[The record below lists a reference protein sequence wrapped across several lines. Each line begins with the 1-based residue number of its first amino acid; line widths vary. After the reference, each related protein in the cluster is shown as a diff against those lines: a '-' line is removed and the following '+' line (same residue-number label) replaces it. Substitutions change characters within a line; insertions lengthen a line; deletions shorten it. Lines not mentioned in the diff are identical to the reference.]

1 MTPERLFL
9 LDGMALAYRAYFAFI
24 SRPLINSKGENTSAI
39 FGFVTFLMKI
49 LEDEK
54 PEHIAVVFDTKEP
67 TFRHKMFADYKA
79 TREKMPEDMYSSLP
93 KLKEVVRAFNVPL
106 VEVPGFEA
114 DDVIGTLARQAE
126 KQNVLSYLV
135 TGDKDF
141 MQLVSPLVKMFRPG
155 RNSGDV
161 EIITEKEVEE
171 KFGVAPRQVIDV
183 LALIGDSSDNVPGV
197 KGIGEKTAIPLI
209 QKYGSIEKL
218 YNHIDEIPQRGL
230 KEKLTTNKEMAF
242 LSKTL
247 VTIDT
252 AVPLDIDFHKLG
264 AEKRDS
270 KALMRLFGDL
280 EFKSL
285 LDRLRSTEPFNDKP
299 IPAQKPSVE
308 PQTTKTA
315 PHQYRI
321 IATEKDLKELCTR
334 LLGAKEFVFNCET
347 SAKDPMRAEL
357 VGLSFCLSSG
367 EAAYIPVISV
377 VEDQTATPELFHSD
391 NEKARHTP
399 AGIPEA
405 NVLSALKPI
414 LETSNIRKI
423 GHDIKQGIIV
433 LQQRGIEVQN
443 VWFDTMIAGYILH
456 AEGQHTLAAMAAEFL
471 NYTTISFE
479 DLIGKGKSKREITEL
494 TLQEMGEYSCE
505 LSDITMQ
512 VYRAQMEKLS
522 SLALL
527 ELCQTIEF
535 PLIEVLGRMEV
546 SGINL
551 DIPYLKKMSE
561 SLAGKI
567 DDLIKGIYE
576 DAGEVFNINSTQ
588 QLGDILF
595 KKLELPTV
603 RKTKTGF
610 STDAAVLDTLR
621 HHHPIIEKLLE
632 YRQYTKLKST
642 YIDALPQLVHPR
654 TNRLHTSFNQTVAAT
669 GRLSSSDP
677 NLQNIPIRT
686 DLGSA
691 IRKAFVPGG
700 EDLLLLSAD
709 YSQIEL
715 RVMAHICR
723 DEGLTEAFRNEEDI
737 HTTTAVKVFG
747 VGTSEIT
754 RDMRRKAKEVNF
766 GIMYGI
772 GPFGLANRLEISQ
785 AEAREIIQRY
795 FERFPGVRR
804 YIDETIANAKKNG
817 YVSTLLGRRRYLPEL
832 HSRNRNIRGNAER
845 QAINMPIQGTAADM
859 IKLAMIKID
868 GEMREQQLRSR
879 MLLQVHD
886 ELVFEV
892 NKSEAEI
899 VRSLVGSAMRRAFA
913 LSVPVVVD
921 IGIGL
926 TWLEAH

>member
-39 FGFVTFLMKI
+39 YGFVTFLMKI
-49 LEDEK
+49 LDDEK

-79 TREKMPEDMYSSLP
+79 TREKMPEDMYASFP
-93 KLKEVVRAFNVPL
+93 RLKEVIRAFNVPL

-126 KQNVLSYLV
+126 SQNVLSYLV

-141 MQLVSPLVKMFRPG
+141 MQLVSPLVKMFRPARG
-155 RNSGDV
+155 AGDV
-161 EIITEKEVEE
+161 EIVTEKEVND
-171 KFGVAPRQVIDV
+171 KFGVTPQQVVDV
-183 LALIGDSSDNVPGV
+183 LALVGDSSDNVPGV
-197 KGIGEKTAIPLI
+197 KGVGEKTAIPLI
-209 QKYGSIEKL
+209 QKYGSLEELYKHIE
-218 YNHIDEIPQRGL
+218 EIPQRGL
-230 KEKLTTNKEMAF
+230 KEKLTTNKELAF

-270 KALMRLFGDL
+270 KALMKLFADL

-285 LDRLRSTEPFNDKP
+285 LDRLRNTEPFDDKP
-299 IPAQKPSVE
+299 TPIPKPPEE
-308 PQTTKTA
+308 PRNAKTVS
-315 PHQYRI
+315 HQYRSI
-321 IATEKDLKELCTR
+321 TEENELQELCSQ
-334 LLGAKEFVFNCET
+334 LMESKEFALSCEI
-347 SAKDPMRAEL
+347 SGKDPMRARL
-357 VGLSFCLSSG
+357 IGLSLCHSTG
-367 EAAYIPVISV
+367 EAVYIPVANEVTDHDAS
-377 VEDQTATPELFHSD
+377 PELFRSD
-391 NEKARHTP
+391 TGKSNHTTS
-399 AGIPEA
+399 GIPEA
-405 NVLSALKPI
+405 RVLSALEPI
-414 LETSNIRKI
+414 LQNKDIRKI
-423 GHDIKQGIIV
+423 GHDIKQSLIV
-433 LQQRGIEVQN
+433 FQERGVEIRGI
-443 VWFDTMIAGYILH
+443 WFDTMIAAYVLR
-456 AEGQHTLAAMAAEFL
+456 ADGQHSLNALASEFL
-471 NYTTISFE
+471 QYTTISFE
-479 DLIGKGKSKREITEL
+479 DLIGKGKSQKDVTEL
-494 TLQEMGEYSCE
+494 TVAEMSEYSCE
-505 LSDITMQ
+505 VSDITMQ
-512 VYRAQMEKLS
+512 LYRVEMEKLS

-535 PLIEVLGRMEV
+535 PLIEVLGRMEAT
-546 SGINL
+546 GINL
-551 DIPYLKKMSE
+551 DIPYLKTMSG

-588 QLGDILF
+588 QLGEILF

-610 STDAAVLDTLR
+610 STDAGVLDALR
-621 HHHPIIEKLLE
+621 HHHPIIDKLLE

-654 TNRLHTSFNQTVAAT
+654 TKRLHTSFNQTVAAT

-686 DLGSA
+686 ELGSA
-691 IRKAFVPGG
+691 IRKAFIPGG
-700 EDLLLLSAD
+700 KELLLLSAD

-737 HTTTAVKVFG
+737 HTTTAAKVFG
-747 VGTSEIT
+747 VEASEIT

-804 YIDETIANAKKNG
+804 YIDETIANAKQQG

-832 HSRNRNIRGNAER
+832 HSRNRNIRSNAER

-859 IKLAMIKID
+859 IKRAMIEID
-868 GEMREQQLRSR
+868 RKMREQHLRSR

-892 NKSEAEI
+892 FDSETEI
-899 VRSLVGSAMRRAFA
+899 MKDLVGSAMRSAVELR
-913 LSVPVVVD
+913 VPIVVE
-921 IGIGL
+921 IGVGSN
-926 TWLEAH
+926 WLEAH

>member
-39 FGFVTFLMKI
+39 YGFVTFLMKI

-93 KLKEVVRAFNVPL
+93 RLKEVVRAFNVPL

-126 KQNVLSYLV
+126 KQNVLSFLV

-155 RNSGDV
+155 RSAGEV
-161 EIITEKEVEE
+161 EIVTEKEVQE
-171 KFGVAPRQVIDV
+171 KFGVPPHQVIDV

-197 KGIGEKTAIPLI
+197 KGVGEKTAIPLI
-209 QKYGSIEKL
+209 QKYGSIEEL

-230 KEKLTTNKEMAF
+230 KEKLNTNKEMAF

-252 AVPLDIDFHKLG
+252 EVPLELDFHQLG

-270 KALMRLFGDL
+270 KALMRLFADL

-285 LDRLRSTEPFNDKP
+285 LDRLRNTEPFDDRP
-299 IPAQKPSVE
+299 TPSPEPSAE
-308 PQTTKTA
+308 PQSAKTT
-315 PHQYRI
+315 PHQYQTI
-321 IATEKDLKELCTR
+321 TTEKELKELFAR
-334 LLGAKEFVFNCET
+334 LSGSKEFAFDCEI

-357 VGLSFCLSSG
+357 IGLSFCLSAG
-367 EAAYIPVISV
+367 EAIYVPVV
-377 VEDQTATPELFHSD
+377 NELEDHVTTPELFQTDTGEPNQTTS
-391 NEKARHTP
+391 
-399 AGIPEA
+399 GIPEST
-405 NVLSALKPI
+405 VLSTFKPI
-414 LETSNIRKI
+414 LENKDIRKI
-423 GHDIKQGIIV
+423 GHNIKQGIIV
-433 LQQRGIEVQN
+433 FQQRGVEVRG
-443 VWFDTMIAGYILH
+443 VWFDTMIAAYVLR
-456 AEGQHTLAAMAAEFL
+456 ADGQHSLAALASEFL
-471 NYTTISFE
+471 HYTTISFE
-479 DLIGKGKSKREITEL
+479 DLIGRGKSQKDITEI
-494 TLQEMGEYSCE
+494 TLQEMSEYSCE
-505 LSDITMQ
+505 VSDITMR
-512 VYRAQMEKLS
+512 VYQTQMEKLS
-522 SLALL
+522 SMALL

-535 PLIEVLGRMEV
+535 PLIEVLGRMEA
-546 SGINL
+546 SGISL
-551 DIPYLKKMSE
+551 DIPYLKTMSE
-561 SLAGKI
+561 SLAGKL

-610 STDAAVLDTLR
+610 STDAGVLDALR
-621 HHHPIIEKLLE
+621 HHHPIIDKLLE

-691 IRKAFVPGG
+691 IRKAFVPGAK
-700 EDLLLLSAD
+700 DLLLLSAD

-723 DEGLTEAFRNEEDI
+723 DEGLTDAFRNEEDI
-737 HTTTAVKVFG
+737 HTTTAAKIFG
-747 VGTSEIT
+747 VAASEIT

-772 GPFGLANRLEISQ
+772 GPFGLATRLEISQ
-785 AEAREIIQRY
+785 AEAREVIQRY

-804 YIDETIANAKKNG
+804 YIDETIVNAKRQG

-868 GEMREQQLRSR
+868 KEMRKQHLRSR

-892 NKSEAEI
+892 LKSEAE
-899 VRSLVGSAMRRAFA
+899 VMKSLAGSAMRSAVE
-913 LSVPVVVD
+913 LSVPTVVE
-921 IGIGL
+921 IGIGSN
-926 TWLEAH
+926 WLEAH